1 MATRPYRHRTGNQ
14 ALVREIN
21 LSAIMNRLHQHA
33 PVSRSALAEMTGLNK
48 TTVSSLVQELITH
61 QFVREVGLNTTG
73 AGRPAMLLE
82 FNPNAGCIISAEIE
96 VGFISV
102 ICANFTTEIIWRSKE
117 MTSPGAD
124 HYTVLHQ
131 LLELLKQAVAAAQ
144 SAGIPVLG
152 LALGVPGLVDRD
164 TDTLLFGPNLR
175 WENVPLGAIL
185 RQQFNLPI
193 FVDNNANM
201 AALGE
206 FYFGAAQHY
215 NDIMYISVGVGIG
228 GGIIQGGQLLTGATG
243 FAGEVGHI
251 TVLPNGELCNCGNRG
266 CWETLVSNRAL
277 LKRIQAKLNQGR
289 PSLLN
294 KIVNGS
300 SDALSLADI
309 QEAARAKDVLTLEIL
324 QEIGCYLGVGVASL
338 VNIFN
343 PELVVLGG
351 INESLGEVLLPALK
365 TELYR
370 RALRWNAEATQV
382 VLAQHG
388 SDACV
393 IGGMALIYQA
403 ILAQPSIITTT

>member
-1 MATRPYRHRTGNQ
+1 MTTRPYRHRTGNQ

-33 PVSRSALAEMTGLNK
+33 PISRSSLAEMTGLNK
-48 TTVSSLVQELITH
+48 TTVSSLVQELINH
-61 QFVREVGLNTTG
+61 QFIREVGLDTAGT
-73 AGRPAMLLE
+73 GRPAMLLE

-102 ICANFTTEIIWRSKE
+102 VCANFAAQIFWRAKEI
-117 MTSPGAD
+117 TPPGAD
-124 HYTVLHQ
+124 HHTILHH
-131 LLELLKQAVAAAQ
+131 LFELLSQAVAAARG
-144 SAGIPVLG
+144 AGISVLG

-175 WENVPLGAIL
+175 WENVPLGGML
-185 RQQFNLPI
+185 RQHFNLPI
-193 FVDNNANM
+193 FVDNNANI

-215 NDIMYISVGVGIG
+215 NDIVYVSVGVGIG

-243 FAGEVGHI
+243 FAGELGHM
-251 TVLPNGELCNCGNRG
+251 TVLPNGDLCNCGNNG

-277 LKRIQAKLNQGR
+277 LRRVQQALASGR
-289 PSLLN
+289 HSSLTR
-294 KIVNGS
+294 IVNGK
-300 SDALSLADI
+300 DNQLSLADI
-309 QEAARAKDVLTLEIL
+309 HEAALARDELTLEIL
-324 QEIGCYLGVGVASL
+324 RETGIYLGIGVASL

-351 INESLGEVLLPALK
+351 INETVGEILLPALK
-365 TELYR
+365 TELNR
-370 RALRWNAEATQV
+370 RALRWNVEATQV

-388 SDACV
+388 ADACV

-403 ILAQPSIITTT
+403 ILAHPSIITAI